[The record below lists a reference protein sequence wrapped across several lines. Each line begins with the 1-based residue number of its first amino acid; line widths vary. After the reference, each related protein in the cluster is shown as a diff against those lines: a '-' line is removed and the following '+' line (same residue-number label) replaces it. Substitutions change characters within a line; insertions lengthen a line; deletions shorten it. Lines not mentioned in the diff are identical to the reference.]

1 MKKRHVKD
9 ESGMGWLKDWKDKKD
24 RERYGENGIVRTDVS
39 TGGLKIDFC
48 GWICRWGFHES
59 GHNKDNSHVSIM
71 SGVRGTDSLGKSD
84 ILWFI
89 SIFKSS
95 DYPGFEYE

>member
-48 GWICRWGFHES
+48 G
-59 GHNKDNSHVSIM
+59 
-71 SGVRGTDSLGKSD
+71 
-84 ILWFI
+84 
-89 SIFKSS
+89 
-95 DYPGFEYE
+95 